1 MRHSRNRQ
9 PTPSFD
15 LCIGQDLLRGLRLH
29 IHHSMDKAIDHLV
42 TVLAASGLNIC
53 KFCLSFLAR
62 VFFGLLE
69 SARVLFP
76 WKPVSRLLRLLAR
89 IQRLNPHLSLK
100 LLEFF
105 LLLLTV
111 FLNFLMCL

>member
-1 MRHSRNRQ
+1 
-9 PTPSFD
+9 
-15 LCIGQDLLRGLRLH
+15 
-29 IHHSMDKAIDHLV
+29 MDKAIDHLV
-42 TVLAASGLNIC
+42 AVLATSGLNIR
-53 KFCLSFLAR
+53 KFCLGFLAR

-76 WKPVSRLLRLLAR
+76 GKPVSRLLRLSNKDK
-89 IQRLNPHLSLK
+89 RLNPHLSLK

-111 FLNFLMCL
+111 FLNFLVCLRLGILYPLITV